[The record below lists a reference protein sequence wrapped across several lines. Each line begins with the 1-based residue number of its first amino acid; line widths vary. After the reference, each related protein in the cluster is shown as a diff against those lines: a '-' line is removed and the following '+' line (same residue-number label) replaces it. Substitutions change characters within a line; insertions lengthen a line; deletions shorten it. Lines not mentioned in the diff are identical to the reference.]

1 MNDPRPPRPP
11 AEPGEAGFPVK
22 VEKTLRHY
30 QRKASRTLRELGSPD
45 AARIQA
51 VLPDV
56 AAVTARMG
64 Y

>member
-1 MNDPRPPRPP
+1 MNNPRPSRPADERP
-11 AEPGEAGFPVK
+11 EAGLRIK

-56 AAVTARMG
+56 AAVAARMG
-64 Y
+64 N